1 MDFRKVQLL
10 FTKEDLHPFVSCND
24 EHAGEQEQ
32 CRPSSPEFSKDFSYP
47 RTTPSSK
54 KMCPVHEGQSLERTE
69 VQHRRDNPTEKK
81 DLLNAMI
88 YGKDPKTGSTMRD
101 DLIAA
106 NMQTFLVAGMR
117 A

>member
-1 MDFRKVQLL
+1 LPYAPWIIGL
-10 FTKEDLHPFVSCND
+10 
-24 EHAGEQEQ
+24 
-32 CRPSSPEFSKDFSYP
+32 
-47 RTTPSSK
+47 TPSYNA
-54 KMCPVHEGQSLERTE
+54 QLEKDVQYMRSVSNE
-69 VQHRRDNPTEKK
+69 LVQHRRDNPTEKK

-117 A
+117 LCSHRQG